1 MGDVVSGLTDTSTNA
16 VVNERTNSS
25 ETEPKKFTEKS
36 RQNWDGKDKLSLF
49 CITSPDF
56 RQSLLYKFS
65 IVSLSKS
72 SKCVSKSQ
80 NYDLIVWLDQK
91 LTQALSKS
99 TMYNVFRFRLIDVEP
114 LVESGVTPLNVT
126 PLSKIYSK
134 LKVLGVYIF
143 RALLLLEFYKLGC
156 SSDRPD
162 LNFRQNSGPG

>member
-1 MGDVVSGLTDTSTNA
+1 
-16 VVNERTNSS
+16 
-25 ETEPKKFTEKS
+25 
-36 RQNWDGKDKLSLF
+36 
-49 CITSPDF
+49 
-56 RQSLLYKFS
+56 
-65 IVSLSKS
+65 
-72 SKCVSKSQ
+72 
-80 NYDLIVWLDQK
+80 
-91 LTQALSKS
+91 
-99 TMYNVFRFRLIDVEP
+99 MYNVFRFRVIDVEP